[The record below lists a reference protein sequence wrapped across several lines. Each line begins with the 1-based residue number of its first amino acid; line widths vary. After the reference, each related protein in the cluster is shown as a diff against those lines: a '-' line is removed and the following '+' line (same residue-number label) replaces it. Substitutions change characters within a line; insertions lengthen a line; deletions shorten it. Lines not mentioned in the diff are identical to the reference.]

1 VSGYP
6 VLLDGA
12 RITALVVGG
21 GAVAARKALALLEAG
36 ASVHVVAPAIAP
48 ELGMLAERFPG
59 LTLVRREYAA
69 GDVGAATVVVAATGV
84 RAVNAAVARDAL
96 ALGRLVN
103 VADAPDE
110 GNFVTAATHR
120 AGALVVAVSA
130 GGVPMAAVRVRDA
143 IAQRFDHRYAA
154 ALESLAALRRRM
166 LREGGRAAWRRAGDA
181 LVGKDFCAAVES
193 GTFEEQVAS
202 WR

>member
-1 VSGYP
+1 
-6 VLLDGA
+6 VLLDGV

-36 ASVHVVAPAIAP
+36 ASVRVVAPTIAGT
-48 ELGMLAERFPG
+48 LGELAERFPG

-69 GDVGAATVVVAATGV
+69 DDVGVATLVVAATGV

-130 GGVPMAAVRVRDA
+130 GGVPTAAARVRDA
-143 IAQRFDHRYAA
+143 IARRFDDRYAA
-154 ALESLAALRRRM
+154 ALESLAALRRRT
-166 LREGGRAAWRRAGDA
+166 LREGGSAAWRRAADA
-181 LVGKDFCAAVES
+181 LVGEDFCAAVES
-193 GTFEEQVAS
+193 GTFDQRVAS